1 MMDDHC
7 VIVLLSA
14 VVVVRFGYV
23 KLVIISTHQLGSLLV
38 KENIRQ
44 LQKILTSFKYA
55 YALM

>member
-1 MMDDHC
+1 MMDYHC
-7 VIVLLSA
+7 VIVLLST
-14 VVVVRFGYV
+14 VVVVRIAYI

-38 KENIRQ
+38 KGNIRQ